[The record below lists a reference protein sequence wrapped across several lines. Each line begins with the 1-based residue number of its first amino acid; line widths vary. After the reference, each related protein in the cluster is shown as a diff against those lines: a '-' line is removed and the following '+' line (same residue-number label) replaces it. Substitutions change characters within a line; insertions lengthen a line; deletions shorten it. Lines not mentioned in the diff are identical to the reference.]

1 MNKLP
6 LARFCGISA
15 GTDVEIYD
23 AFQVMLFGEKIMKT
37 TNFKKL
43 TFTDMATLV
52 ASRKNNPRKERWE
65 NIYEQQE
72 AA

>member
-23 AFQVMLFGEKIMKT
+23 EFQVMLFGEKIMKT

-43 TFTDMATLV
+43 TTTDMRMII
-52 ASRKNNPRKERWE
+52 ASRKNNPLAKELLQRE
-65 NIYEQQE
+65 VIDD
-72 AA
+72 